1 MSNDQTNIAEN
12 PSATVTG
19 YGISY
24 SVTSIFSALLV
35 ILKESNESVQGLLV
49 ALSGHH
55 WVTHG
60 ILNLILFVVLGV
72 ILSRR
77 EIDMSGDT
85 LTKLVVGSTIVGGLI
100 IALFFLL

>member
-1 MSNDQTNIAEN
+1 MSNEQTNISEN

-19 YGISY
+19 YGIAY
-24 SVTSIFSALLV
+24 SITSIFSALLV
-35 ILKESNESVQGLLV
+35 LLKESNESVQSLLI
-49 ALSGHH
+49 ALTGHH

-60 ILNLILFVVLGV
+60 VLNLILFVVLGV
-72 ILSRR
+72 IFSRR

-85 LTKLVVGSTIVGGLI
+85 LTKLVVGSTILGGLI

>member
-1 MSNDQTNIAEN
+1 MSNDQTNTVGN
-12 PSATVTG
+12 PGATVIG

-35 ILKESNESVQGLLV
+35 VLKESNESVQGLLV

-60 ILNLILFVVLGV
+60 ILNLILFVVLGLV
-72 ILSRR
+72 LSRR
-77 EIDMSGDT
+77 EINMSGDT
-85 LTKLVVGSTIVGGLI
+85 LTKLVAGSTVVGGLI

>member
-1 MSNDQTNIAEN
+1 MSNEQTNIAQN
-12 PSATVTG
+12 PSSTIIG

-24 SVTSIFSALLV
+24 SITSIFSALLV
-35 ILKESNESVQGLLV
+35 VLKESNESVHGLLV

-60 ILNLILFVVLGV
+60 ILNLILFVVLGIV
-72 ILSRR
+72 LSRR
-77 EIDMSGDT
+77 EIDISGDT
-85 LTKLVVGSTIVGGLI
+85 LTKLVVGSTVIGGLI